1 MTTQPSGSLHRP
13 RDVGVAVVGA
23 WEVVRV
29 SSADSTEA
37 AELVFRT
44 HYAPLA
50 GWCRRM
56 VGDTDIAHDIAAEAF
71 VRLLGRWT
79 TVTDP
84 RAYLYTTALNLVR
97 DRWRRS
103 ERERVAMGKVVTSA
117 SAEPSQA
124 PGPEL
129 RMLVE
134 ALPQRLQ
141 QVVVLYYFADMTV
154 DSVARALGVAPGTV
168 KRDLYD
174 ARAKLAKALAQ
185 A

>member
-1 MTTQPSGSLHRP
+1 VSRNQPTDSLDRLSNV
-13 RDVGVAVVGA
+13 DVAVFGA
-23 WEVVRV
+23 WE
-29 SSADSTEA
+29 A
-37 AELVFRT
+37 AEVDAAQPADALFRL

-56 VGDTDIAHDIAAEAF
+56 VGDDEVARDIAAEAF

-103 ERERVAMGKVVTSA
+103 ERERAALRKTVTTMTTTA
-117 SAEPSQA
+117 A
-124 PGPEL
+124 PAPEL
-129 RMLVE
+129 RMVVE
-134 ALPQRLQ
+134 GLPKRLQ
-141 QVVVLYYFADMTV
+141 QVVVLHYFADMPV
-154 DSVARALGVAPGTV
+154 EAVARALGVAPGTV

-174 ARAKLAKALAQ
+174 ARAKLLVLLDDR
-185 A
+185 

>member
-1 MTTQPSGSLHRP
+1 V
-13 RDVGVAVVGA
+13 DVAVYSA
-23 WEVVRV
+23 W
-29 SSADSTEA
+29 EA
-37 AELVFRT
+37 AEVDAAQPAADALFRQ

-56 VGDTDIAHDIAAEAF
+56 TNDEEVAHDIAAEAF
-71 VRLLGRWT
+71 VRLLGRWS

-97 DRWRRS
+97 DRWRKS
-103 ERERVAMGKVVTSA
+103 ERERVAIRKTVTTLNTMA
-117 SAEPSQA
+117 A
-124 PGPEL
+124 PAPEL

-134 ALPQRLQ
+134 GLPKRLQ
-141 QVVVLYYFADMTV
+141 QVVTLHYFADMSV

-174 ARAKLAKALAQ
+174 ARAKLAALLDES
-185 A
+185 